1 MHLEKYGEF
10 WIMITNRLVCLAV
23 ILLIVLL
30 LPSCSMEAPTPVQIT
45 NTPIPPSPSP
55 TTTTS
60 GATSEK
66 QVLKSLDSPLDE
78 QGVQGWAVLVAKE
91 DYSDTG
97 SVNLETGF
105 LNMYQMRALL
115 DYYGWQ
121 DDHILEIRDNF
132 GVDEIREALDW
143 LEAVADQED
152 VVLFYI
158 QGHSSFLR
166 EDLDWQSF
174 FADEWEDILSQYRIL
189 VVEAC
194 QAAEFTE
201 VTSNDPNSQVT
212 IASVAANEIGWA
224 GLWEEGMPIVGGV
237 FSHYFIEAFTDPTAD
252 LDDDG
257 IVSIQ
262 ESASVAGNK
271 QRKYMHENIFNV
283 PEFLEQ
289 YHANGIYP
297 QENPDFP
304 SVVVTDAIGEPVFL
318 DLNAYQTD

>member
-1 MHLEKYGEF
+1 M
-10 WIMITNRLVCLAV
+10 MISNRLVCLV
-23 ILLIVLL
+23 LILLIVLL
-30 LPSCSMEAPTPVQIT
+30 LPGCSIDGPTPVQIT

-55 TTTTS
+55 TTTST
-60 GATSEK
+60 GVLTEK
-66 QVLKSLDSPLDE
+66 QVLKPSDSQQTE

-97 SVNLETGF
+97 DVNLETGF
-105 LNMYQMRALL
+105 LNIHQMRTLL

-121 DDHILEIRDNF
+121 EDHILELRDNF
-132 GVDEIREALDW
+132 GTDEIRKSLDW
-143 LEAVADQED
+143 LETVAVQDD
-152 VVLFYI
+152 IVLFYI
-158 QGHSSFLR
+158 QGHASYLR
-166 EDLDWQSF
+166 DGLDWQTF
-174 FADEWEDILSQYRIL
+174 FADEWDDILSQRRVL

-194 QAAEFTE
+194 QAEEFTE
-201 VTSNDPNSQVT
+201 VTSIDPNSQLTV
-212 IASVAANEIGWA
+212 ASVSSTEIGWS

-257 IVSIQ
+257 FVSIQ

-271 QRKYMHENIFNV
+271 QRKYMHEYIFNV

-289 YHANGIYP
+289 YHAYGVYP
-297 QENPDFP
+297 LENPDFP

-318 DLNAYQTD
+318 DLIAYQNN